1 MASKSGRTINFS
13 EEEKIL
19 LAKLGKNFQLWKIK
33 DTTEKL

>member
-13 EEEKIL
+13 EEEKLL
-19 LAKLGKNFQLWKIK
+19 LAELGKNFQMWKIK